1 MARTGDEM
9 SGPALLLAGF
19 AAAGSTGEASALLA
33 ALTAASALGGPLLGV
48 HLDRARH
55 PGRLLARA
63 LALYAAG
70 LLAVLAALG
79 RLPLPAVLALAAAT
93 GLLGPALSGG
103 WTAQLPRV
111 APPDRLPRANALD
124 AMTYD
129 TAALA
134 GPALAGTVAATLGAD
149 AAVLLAAALIAAAL
163 PAAWTLPARDTASGR
178 SRPGRNVAP
187 DQDARPSRG
196 IGPNRDEAHSDR
208 GRARPRS
215 DRTRPQRD
223 TRSNH
228 DEPLPDRNEAHSS
241 RDDAQPSH
249 NRTRPERGTRS
260 SHDEP
265 LPDRDEAHSD
275 RGRARPSHD
284 RIRPER
290 GTGSN
295 HDEPPPDHNE
305 AHSSRDDTR
314 PSHDRTRPQR
324 GTRSNHDEPLPDG
337 DDARPRPV
345 DACPGQDS
353 QPDRHRARPDRH
365 AASHHDDPRSDQ
377 DPDGTRPARDYGSIR
392 SELAAGL
399 RLLTSRPALARATFV
414 SVGVCA
420 AQGILAACLP
430 LLGERALGGASRGP
444 LLLTCTAVAALLAN
458 AALARRPH
466 LLAPDA
472 AVRLGALLQAV
483 ALALAAT
490 GANGRPWVLLAAA
503 ALAGLG
509 DGPLL
514 TGLFA
519 VRHREAP
526 AHLRGQ
532 IFTTGASLKITAFAL
547 GAALAGPLATH
558 SVPATL
564 AAAAAL
570 TAATALVGPRA
581 AEPASDG

>member
-9 SGPALLLAGF
+9 SGPALLLVGF

-63 LALYAAG
+63 LALYATG
-70 LLAVLAALG
+70 LLAVLTALG
-79 RLPLPAVLALAAAT
+79 RLPLPAVLAMAAAT

-163 PAAWTLPARDTASGR
+163 PAAWTLPARDNASGR
-178 SRPGRNVAP
+178 SRPGRDVAS
-187 DQDARPSRG
+187 DHDDCPSRD
-196 IGPNRDEAHSDR
+196 IG
-208 GRARPRS
+208 
-215 DRTRPQRD
+215 
-223 TRSNH
+223 
-228 DEPLPDRNEAHSS
+228 
-241 RDDAQPSH
+241 
-249 NRTRPERGTRS
+249 
-260 SHDEP
+260 
-265 LPDRDEAHSD
+265 PDRDEARPDSTDARSD
-275 RGRARPSHD
+275 RD
-284 RIRPER
+284 R
-290 GTGSN
+290 
-295 HDEPPPDHNE
+295 
-305 AHSSRDDTR
+305 TR
-314 PSHDRTRPQR
+314 PSHDRTRPEH
-324 GTRSNHDEPLPDG
+324 GTRSSHDEPRPDG
-337 DDARPRPV
+337 DEAHSSRDRTRPNHDRTRPEHGTRSSHDEPRPDGDEARPRPV
-345 DACPGQDS
+345 DACPGQDP

-377 DPDGTRPARDYGSIR
+377 DPNGTRPARKSGSIR

-420 AQGILAACLP
+420 AQGMLAACLP

-466 LLAPDA
+466 LLTPDS

-570 TAATALVGPRA
+570 TAATTLVGPRA

>member
-70 LLAVLAALG
+70 LLAVLTALG

-134 GPALAGTVAATLGAD
+134 GPALAGTIAATLGAD
-149 AAVLLAAALIAAAL
+149 AAVLLAAVLIAAAL
-163 PAAWTLPARDTASGR
+163 PAAWTLPARDNASGT
-178 SRPGRNVAP
+178 SRPGRDVAS
-187 DQDARPSRG
+187 DQDARNQDIR
-196 IGPNRDEAHSDR
+196 SDR
-208 GRARPRS
+208 NEPRS
-215 DRTRPQRD
+215 DG
-223 TRSNH
+223 
-228 DEPLPDRNEAHSS
+228 DE
-241 RDDAQPSH
+241 
-249 NRTRPERGTRS
+249 
-260 SHDEP
+260 
-265 LPDRDEAHSD
+265 
-275 RGRARPSHD
+275 
-284 RIRPER
+284 
-290 GTGSN
+290 
-295 HDEPPPDHNE
+295 
-305 AHSSRDDTR
+305 
-314 PSHDRTRPQR
+314 
-324 GTRSNHDEPLPDG
+324 
-337 DDARPRPV
+337 ARPRP
-345 DACPGQDS
+345 DETHP
-353 QPDRHRARPDRH
+353 
-365 AASHHDDPRSDQ
+365 PRES
-377 DPDGTRPARDYGSIR
+377 GSVR
-392 SELAAGL
+392 SELASGL

-414 SVGVCA
+414 SVGACA
-420 AQGILAACLP
+420 AQGMLAACLP

-472 AVRLGALLQAV
+472 AVRIGALLQAV

-532 IFTTGASLKITAFAL
+532 VFTTGASLKITAFAL
-547 GAALAGPLATH
+547 GAALAGPLAAY

-570 TAATALVGPRA
+570 TAATTLAGPRA
-581 AEPASDG
+581 AAPASDP

>member
-1 MARTGDEM
+1 M

-19 AAAGSTGEASALLA
+19 AAAGSAGEASALLA

-124 AMTYD
+124 AMTFD

-134 GPALAGTVAATLGAD
+134 GPALAGTIAATLGAD
-149 AAVLLAAALIAAAL
+149 AAVLLAAVLIAAAL
-163 PAAWTLPARDTASGR
+163 PAAWTLPARDNASG
-178 SRPGRNVAP
+178 STHPGRDVAS
-187 DQDARPSRG
+187 DQDDCPNRD
-196 IGPNRDEAHSDR
+196 IGPDRDEPQPDDDEAHSDR
-208 GRARPRS
+208 
-215 DRTRPQRD
+215 D
-223 TRSNH
+223 
-228 DEPLPDRNEAHSS
+228 
-241 RDDAQPSH
+241 
-249 NRTRPERGTRS
+249 
-260 SHDEP
+260 
-265 LPDRDEAHSD
+265 
-275 RGRARPSHD
+275 RARPSHD
-284 RIRPER
+284 RTHPEHGIR
-290 GTGSN
+290 SSHN
-295 HDEPPPDHNE
+295 EPRPDDDE
-305 AHSSRDDTR
+305 AHSSRD
-314 PSHDRTRPQR
+314 Q
-324 GTRSNHDEPLPDG
+324 
-337 DDARPRPV
+337 ARPRSV
-345 DACPGQDS
+345 DACPGQDPR
-353 QPDRHRARPDRH
+353 PDRHRAHPDQH
-365 AASHHDDPRSDQ
+365 AASHHDDPCSDQ
-377 DPDGTRPARDYGSIR
+377 DPTGVRPARGSGSIR
-392 SELAAGL
+392 SELASGL

-414 SVGVCA
+414 SVGACA
-420 AQGILAACLP
+420 GQGMLAACLP
-430 LLGERALGGASRGP
+430 LLGERTLGGASRGP

-526 AHLRGQ
+526 AHLRSQ

-547 GAALAGPLATH
+547 GTALAGPLATH
-558 SVPATL
+558 SVPAVL
-564 AAAAAL
+564 ALAAAL
-570 TAATALVGPRA
+570 TAATTLVGPRA

>member
-33 ALTAASALGGPLLGV
+33 ALTAASALGGPVLGV

-79 RLPLPAVLALAAAT
+79 RIPLPAVLALAAAT

-149 AAVLLAAALIAAAL
+149 AAVLLAAVLIAAAL
-163 PAAWTLPARDTASGR
+163 PAAWTLPARDNASGR
-178 SRPGRNVAP
+178 SHPGRDVAS
-187 DQDARPSRG
+187 DHDDCPSRD
-196 IGPNRDEAHSDR
+196 IG
-208 GRARPRS
+208 
-215 DRTRPQRD
+215 
-223 TRSNH
+223 
-228 DEPLPDRNEAHSS
+228 
-241 RDDAQPSH
+241 
-249 NRTRPERGTRS
+249 
-260 SHDEP
+260 
-265 LPDRDEAHSD
+265 PDRDEARPDSTDARSD
-275 RGRARPSHD
+275 RD
-284 RIRPER
+284 R
-290 GTGSN
+290 
-295 HDEPPPDHNE
+295 
-305 AHSSRDDTR
+305 TR
-314 PSHDRTRPQR
+314 PSHDRTRPEHGTRSSHDEPRPDADQAHSNR
-324 GTRSNHDEPLPDG
+324 DDARPRPEGGTRSNHDEPRPDADQAHSDRDRARPSHDRTRPEHGTRSSHDEPRPDG
-337 DDARPRPV
+337 DETRPRPV
-345 DACPGQDS
+345 DACPGQDP
-353 QPDRHRARPDRH
+353 QPDRHCARPDQH

-377 DPDGTRPARDYGSIR
+377 DPNRTRPARRSGSIR

-414 SVGVCA
+414 SVGACA
-420 AQGILAACLP
+420 GQGMLAACLP

-466 LLAPDA
+466 LLAPDT

-526 AHLRGQ
+526 AHLRSQ

>member
-70 LLAVLAALG
+70 LLAVLTALG

-134 GPALAGTVAATLGAD
+134 GPALAGTIAATLGAD
-149 AAVLLAAALIAAAL
+149 TAVLLAAALIAAAL
-163 PAAWTLPARDTASGR
+163 PAAWSLPARDTASGR
-178 SRPGRNVAP
+178 SRPGRDVAS
-187 DQDARPSRG
+187 DQDARADQG
-196 IGPNRDEAHSDR
+196 IGPDRDEARPSGDEAHSDR
-208 GRARPRS
+208 DDARPS
-215 DRTRPQRD
+215 
-223 TRSNH
+223 H
-228 DEPLPDRNEAHSS
+228 D
-241 RDDAQPSH
+241 
-249 NRTRPERGTRS
+249 RTRPERGTRS

-265 LPDRDEAHSD
+265 LPDR
-275 RGRARPSHD
+275 
-284 RIRPER
+284 
-290 GTGSN
+290 
-295 HDEPPPDHNE
+295 NE
-305 AHSSRDDTR
+305 AHSSRDDAR
-314 PSHDRTRPQR
+314 PSHDRTRPER
-324 GTRSNHDEPLPDG
+324 GTRSSHDEPLPDRNEARSNRN
-337 DDARPRPV
+337 DARLRPV

-353 QPDRHRARPDRH
+353 QPDRHRARPDQH

-377 DPDGTRPARDYGSIR
+377 DPNDVRPARDSGSIR

-420 AQGILAACLP
+420 AQGMLAACLP

-547 GAALAGPLATH
+547 GAALAGPLATR

>member
-70 LLAVLAALG
+70 LLAVLTALG

-134 GPALAGTVAATLGAD
+134 GPALAGTIAATLGAD
-149 AAVLLAAALIAAAL
+149 AAVLLAAVLMAAAL
-163 PAAWTLPARDTASGR
+163 PAAWTLPARDSASDK
-178 SRPGRNVAP
+178 SRPGRDVASAGGTHP
-187 DQDARPSRG
+187 DRAVGPDRAEARPSG
-196 IGPNRDEAHSDR
+196 NNAHSDR
-208 GRARPRS
+208 DGARP
-215 DRTRPQRD
+215 
-223 TRSNH
+223 
-228 DEPLPDRNEAHSS
+228 
-241 RDDAQPSH
+241 
-249 NRTRPERGTRS
+249 
-260 SHDEP
+260 
-265 LPDRDEAHSD
+265 
-275 RGRARPSHD
+275 
-284 RIRPER
+284 
-290 GTGSN
+290 
-295 HDEPPPDHNE
+295 
-305 AHSSRDDTR
+305 SRDDTR
-314 PSHDRTRPQR
+314 PGRAIGSGHHEP
-324 GTRSNHDEPLPDG
+324 RSDG
-337 DDARPRPV
+337 DEARPRPD
-345 DACPGQDS
+345 DACPSQDPRPS
-353 QPDRHRARPDRH
+353 RRRAHPDHD
-365 AASHHDDPRSDQ
+365 AASHRDDPHYGQ
-377 DPDGTRPARDYGSIR
+377 DAAPDPNGTRPARGSGSVC

-420 AQGILAACLP
+420 AQGMLAACLP

-472 AVRLGALLQAV
+472 AVRIGALLQAV

-547 GAALAGPLATH
+547 GTALAGPLAAH

-564 AAAAAL
+564 VAAAAL
-570 TAATALVGPRA
+570 TAATTLVGPRA
-581 AEPASDG
+581 AESASDT

>member
-1 MARTGDEM
+1 MTRCSFLGRCLTGAAMARTGDEM

-48 HLDRARH
+48 HLDRARR

-134 GPALAGTVAATLGAD
+134 GPALAGTIAATLGAN

-163 PAAWTLPARDTASGR
+163 PAAWTLPARDNASGSTHPDR
-178 SRPGRNVAP
+178 DVAS
-187 DQDARPSRG
+187 DQDDCPNQDIGLDRDEARPSA
-196 IGPNRDEAHSDR
+196 DQAHSDR
-208 GRARPRS
+208 DRAQPSRHRTRPEHGIRSSHNEPRPDADQAHSNQDDARPR
-215 DRTRPQRD
+215 PEHGI
-223 TRSNH
+223 RSNH
-228 DEPLPDRNEAHSS
+228 DEPRPDADQAHSD
-241 RDDAQPSH
+241 RDRAQPSH
-249 NRTRPERGTRS
+249 NRTRPEHG
-260 SHDEP
+260 
-265 LPDRDEAHSD
+265 
-275 RGRARPSHD
+275 
-284 RIRPER
+284 IR
-290 GTGSN
+290 SN
-295 HDEPPPDHNE
+295 HNEPRPDADQ
-305 AHSSRDDTR
+305 AHSSRD
-314 PSHDRTRPQR
+314 Q
-324 GTRSNHDEPLPDG
+324 
-337 DDARPRPV
+337 ARPRPV
-345 DACPGQDS
+345 DACLGQDP
-353 QPDRHRARPDRH
+353 QPDRHRARPDQH

-377 DPDGTRPARDYGSIR
+377 DPNGVRPARGSGSIR

-414 SVGVCA
+414 SVGACA
-420 AQGILAACLP
+420 GQGMLAACLP
-430 LLGERALGGASRGP
+430 LLGERTLGGASRGP

-466 LLAPDA
+466 LLAPDT

-519 VRHREAP
+519 VRHREAL

-570 TAATALVGPRA
+570 TAATALIGPRA

>member
-70 LLAVLAALG
+70 LLAVLTALG

-111 APPDRLPRANALD
+111 APPGRLPRANALD

-149 AAVLLAAALIAAAL
+149 AAVLLAAVLIAAAL
-163 PAAWTLPARDTASGR
+163 PAAWTLPARDNASGR
-178 SRPGRNVAP
+178 SRPGRDVAS
-187 DQDARPSRG
+187 DHDDCPSRD
-196 IGPNRDEAHSDR
+196 IG
-208 GRARPRS
+208 
-215 DRTRPQRD
+215 
-223 TRSNH
+223 
-228 DEPLPDRNEAHSS
+228 
-241 RDDAQPSH
+241 
-249 NRTRPERGTRS
+249 
-260 SHDEP
+260 
-265 LPDRDEAHSD
+265 PDRDEARPSGDEAHSN
-275 RGRARPSHD
+275 RGRAQ
-284 RIRPER
+284 
-290 GTGSN
+290 
-295 HDEPPPDHNE
+295 
-305 AHSSRDDTR
+305 
-314 PSHDRTRPQR
+314 PSHDRTRPEHGIRSSHDEPRPDADQAHSNRDDARPRPER
-324 GTRSNHDEPLPDG
+324 GTRSNHDEPRPDADQAHSDRDRAQPSHDRTRPEHG
-337 DDARPRPV
+337 IRSSHDEPRPDDDEAHSSRDQARPRPV
-345 DACPGQDS
+345 DACPGQDP
-353 QPDRHRARPDRH
+353 QPDRHCARPDRH

-377 DPDGTRPARDYGSIR
+377 DPNRTRPARRSSSIR

-420 AQGILAACLP
+420 AQGMLAACLP

-466 LLAPDA
+466 LLAPDS

-490 GANGRPWVLLAAA
+490 GANGRPWVLFAAA

>member
-1 MARTGDEM
+1 M

-33 ALTAASALGGPLLGV
+33 ALTAAAALGGPLLGV
-48 HLDRARH
+48 HLDRARR

-70 LLAVLAALG
+70 LLAVLASLG

-134 GPALAGTVAATLGAD
+134 GPALAGTVAAALGAD
-149 AAVLLAAALIAAAL
+149 AALLLAAALIAAAL
-163 PAAWTLPARDTASGR
+163 PTAWTLPTRDNTSG
-178 SRPGRNVAP
+178 STHPGRDVAS
-187 DQDARPSRG
+187 DQDDCPNRDIGPDRDEARPNGDEARSARYRTRPRRDRTCPERGIGSSHNEPRPDDDQAHSSRDRARPSHERG
-196 IGPNRDEAHSDR
+196 IGSSRDEP
-208 GRARPRS
+208 RP
-215 DRTRPQRD
+215 DAD
-223 TRSNH
+223 
-228 DEPLPDRNEAHSS
+228 EAHSS
-241 RDDAQPSH
+241 RD
-249 NRTRPERGTRS
+249 
-260 SHDEP
+260 
-265 LPDRDEAHSD
+265 
-275 RGRARPSHD
+275 RA
-284 RIRPER
+284 
-290 GTGSN
+290 
-295 HDEPPPDHNE
+295 
-305 AHSSRDDTR
+305 R
-314 PSHDRTRPQR
+314 PSHDRTRPEH
-324 GTRSNHDEPLPDG
+324 GIRSSHNEPRPDDDQAHSDRDE
-337 DDARPRPV
+337 ARPRPV
-345 DACPGQDS
+345 DACPGQAP
-353 QPDRHRARPDRH
+353 QPDRPDQH
-365 AASHHDDPRSDQ
+365 AASHHDDPCSDQ
-377 DPDGTRPARDYGSIR
+377 DPNGVRPARGSGSVR

-414 SVGVCA
+414 SVGACA
-420 AQGILAACLP
+420 GQGMLTACLP

-472 AVRLGALLQAV
+472 AVRGGALLQAV

-526 AHLRGQ
+526 AHLRSQ

-558 SVPATL
+558 SVPAAL
-564 AAAAAL
+564 ALAAAL
-570 TAATALVGPRA
+570 TAATTLVGPRA